1 MLPDRAARLRYT
13 VMTLAIVQD
22 VSELESA
29 VVASIQQRSMK
40 ARGRGLPVG
49 GSWRGG
55 AFSIISLCAL
65 WIVK

>member
-40 ARGRGLPVG
+40 ARGRGLPVAA
-49 GSWRGG
+49 SWRGES
-55 AFSIISLCAL
+55 FPIISLSAL
-65 WIVK
+65 WIIK